1 MKEGKVVIINDV
13 VKAIGGFVF
22 NFAEPRVEE
31 LLPDG
36 SLQEELSLSIFP
48 PLRKSLVVLNDQ
60 DGANA
65 DQMKAVWVYEWLH
78 TSLRPILKKRADAL
92 VAKAKNEDLRA
103 VLFAVTGIANEIVGF
118 FTDDIDADSKQIS
131 EYLGDYVRTEA
142 FRDLVIENTIVA
154 FLEYLK
160 ADRAI
165 ISLIKTVFIEL
176 WNAYVGNR
184 DFSLTAEELG
194 VK

>member
-1 MKEGKVVIINDV
+1 MKEGKVVVINDV
-13 VKAIGGFVF
+13 VKAIGGFVL
-22 NFAEPRVEE
+22 NFAEPRVED

-36 SLQEELSLSIFP
+36 SIQEALALSVFP
-48 PLRKSLVVLNDQ
+48 PLRKTLVVLNDQ
-60 DGANA
+60 DGGNA

-78 TSLRPILKKRADAL
+78 TSLRPILKGRADAL

-131 EYLGDYVRTEA
+131 EFLGDYVKTEA

-165 ISLIKTVFIEL
+165 ISLIKTVFLEL

>member
-13 VKAIGGFVF
+13 VKAVGGFVL

-36 SLQEELSLSIFP
+36 SIQEALALSVFP
-48 PLRKSLVVLNDQ
+48 PLRRTLSVLNDQ

-78 TSLRPILKKRADAL
+78 TSLRPILKGRADAL
-92 VAKAKNEDLRA
+92 VAKAKNEDLRT
-103 VLFAVTGIANEIVGF
+103 VLLAVTGIANEIVGF

-131 EYLGDYVRTEA
+131 EFLGDYVKTDA

-160 ADRAI
+160 AAPAV
-165 ISLIKTVFIEL
+165 ISLIKTVFLEI
-176 WNAYVGNR
+176 WNSYVGGR
-184 DFSLTAEELG
+184 DFALTLNDLVE
-194 VK
+194 K

>member
-48 PLRKSLVVLNDQ
+48 PLRRTLIVLNDQ

-65 DQMKAVWVYEWLH
+65 DQMKEVWVQEWLH
-78 TSLRPILKKRADAL
+78 TSLRPILKSRADAL
-92 VAKAKNEDLRA
+92 VAKAKNEDLRT

-131 EYLGDYVRTEA
+131 EFLGDYVKTDA
-142 FRDLVIENTIVA
+142 FRDLVIDNTIVA

-160 ADRAI
+160 AAPAV
-165 ISLIKTVFIEL
+165 ISLIKTVFLEI
-176 WNAYVGNR
+176 WNSYVGGR
-184 DFSLTAEELG
+184 DFALTLNDLVE
-194 VK
+194 K